1 MALQIRHLRL
11 VVCLRSVRSLNRA
24 AKKLGITQPTAS
36 RMLGEVERHIGVT
49 VMKRTARGSMLTSL
63 GEAFAEHALQ
73 TLASFDALVDPA
85 RWQQR
90 ELTIA
95 YAWGGLESA
104 LTEAVRQWH
113 KNPSNGHCQMRQ
125 HDDPRRSLESG
136 AADLALIRGAV
147 DSPQLSS
154 STLYVENRVVVLPTD
169 SPLISCSSIDRAEL
183 QHLEIVLN
191 VDGGTA
197 GGLWAGEPRMPQQI
211 HVHGVDEWIVAIASH
226 PRRFGVTPES
236 TMSYYAH
243 PRVVVRPVR
252 DLPDIPVCLAWR
264 REDRRAMV
272 QEFVSLVAEAA

>member
-11 VVCLRSVRSLNRA
+11 VVCLRSVSSLNRA
-24 AKKLGITQPTAS
+24 ASELGVTQPTAS
-36 RMLGEVERHIGVT
+36 RMLDEIERHIGAT
-49 VMKRTARGSMLTSL
+49 VMKRTARGSVLTPP

-90 ELTIA
+90 ELTLA

-104 LTEAVRQWH
+104 LTEAVRRWH
-113 KNPSNGHCQMRQ
+113 QSPSNGACQMRQ
-125 HDDPRRSLESG
+125 HDDPQRSLESG

-154 STLYVENRVVVLPTD
+154 RTLYVESRVVVLPAD
-169 SPLISCSSIDRAEL
+169 SPLTSFPSIGRAEL
-183 QHLEIVLN
+183 QDLEIVLN
-191 VDGGTA
+191 ADGGTA
-197 GGLWAGEPRMPQQI
+197 GGLWDGEPRTPQRM

-226 PRRFGVTPES
+226 SHRFGVTPES

-243 PRVVVRPVR
+243 PRVVVRPVS

-264 REDRRAMV
+264 REDRRTMI
-272 QEFVSLVAEAA
+272 QEFVALVAEAA